1 MTKDGAPT
9 YHNTSNQPRDKTFS
23 EERTTAEIR
32 VASRKRGIV
41 QASVRASASKHSDGV
56 QVSRRVSE
64 LPSLSSMKFRCTT
77 ITLDSS
83 IGES

>member
-1 MTKDGAPT
+1 MTTDGAPT
-9 YHNTSNQPRDKTFS
+9 YHYTTNQPRDKTFS

-32 VASRKRGIV
+32 VASRKRGSAGV
-41 QASVRASASKHSDGV
+41 GPGFGEQALGRGTSITRSFKAA
-56 QVSRRVSE
+56 
-64 LPSLSSMKFRCTT
+64 KFVK